1 LLIPSLGFGIY
12 YVIGCV
18 LLDLCGRLDSV
29 LEQSALQLRPVEIDV
44 FAAGL
49 VMRYAAP
56 AGEFVHVRPGNSG
69 ESTSFVEGEDVLLP
83 CKQLFDTAQPLLHAD
98 FIVHNLVFG

>member
-1 LLIPSLGFGIY
+1 MLIPSLGLGIY

-44 FAAGL
+44 FAVGF
-49 VMRYAAP
+49 VMRNTAP
-56 AGEFVHVRPGNSG
+56 AGELVHVRPGNPGVSASLI
-69 ESTSFVEGEDVLLP
+69 ESKDILLP
-83 CKQLFDTAQPLLHAD
+83 CEQLLDAVQPLLHTD
-98 FIVHNLVFG
+98 FMFHK